1 MRHLEQPYRC
11 IHERGNACYVVH
23 RFNLAQILR
32 PALKNRGNAPRVWYR
47 VSRGFPSFPP
57 PFFPLPRSIYTSLSI
72 FNRLVVAYR
81 FFRSTIPSSRS
92 GKRKDNDFSLF
103 FFFFFFFSFLHRSSF
118 HVVVEKEREKKK
130 LLALQV
136 VHAFML

>member
-103 FFFFFFFSFLHRSSF
+103 FFFFFFTPI
-118 HVVVEKEREKKK
+118 VVSCCREGAREKKIIGTSSRTRFH
-130 LLALQV
+130 ALV
-136 VHAFML
+136 GR

>member
-47 VSRGFPSFPP
+47 VSRGFPSF
-57 PFFPLPRSIYTSLSI
+57 LL
-72 FNRLVVAYR
+72 
-81 FFRSTIPSSRS
+81 PSSLFPARFILRCLFLTDS
-92 GKRKDNDFSLF
+92 SSLIAFFDQRFLLRGAEREKITTFPYFS
-103 FFFFFFFSFLHRSSF
+103 FFSFLHRSSF
-118 HVVVEKEREKKK
+118 HVVEKEREKKK